1 MNLEEIKRMGLALQQ
16 VREAEKIVCK
26 ECGDELG
33 KPTNETC
40 EYDSKNPRGENWT
53 KKGQM
58 EDASNDKSDDGEGM
72 DKVDPKAAKK
82 KFKDRKDTDLD
93 NDGDTDSTDKYL
105 HKKRKAIGKAMDGDD
120 DKETLDDDKGQFIHA
135 AKMAK
140 KDGKKDFVF
149 AGKKYPVDMKE
160 AEMNEILG
168 TIAKGVGNLAKKAVV
183 NKQGNF
189 RLSTAGRADAAQNKA
204 AKMKKKAADINRKKD
219 AGADLKKA
227 KTDVAAAK
235 ARKEALSFR
244 AFKEKFLTDDKKQTA
259 KATNPEGILDK
270 SKSSK
275 GAMDMMKDAEYVKN
289 NVDDTEAKGHNDA
302 AQAGKKGPNGK
313 ARKGDNGAG
322 DKSIIN
328 KPTEKK

>member
-1 MNLEEIKRMGLALQQ
+1 MNLEEIKRMGVALQQ
-16 VREAEKIVCK
+16 VREA
-26 ECGDELG
+26 DH
-33 KPTNETC
+33 
-40 EYDSKNPRGENWT
+40 
-53 KKGQM
+53 KKGKK
-58 EDASNDKSDDGEGM
+58 EDASNDKSDDGEGL

-105 HKKRKAIGKAMDGDD
+105 HKKRKAIGKSIDGDDD
-120 DKETLDDDKGQFIHA
+120 DKETIDDDKHQFVHA

-160 AEMNEILG
+160 EEMNEIIG

-204 AKMKKKAADINRKKD
+204 DKMKKKAADINRKKD
-219 AGADLKKA
+219 AGAALKKA
-227 KTDVAAAK
+227 KTDVATAK
-235 ARKEALSFR
+235 SRKEALSFR
-244 AFKEKFLTDDKKQTA
+244 AFKEKFLTDNKHQTSKAA
-259 KATNPEGILDK
+259 KPEGMLDK

-289 NVDDTEAKGHNDA
+289 DVDDTQASGHNDA
-302 AQAGKKGPNGK
+302 VAAGKKGPNAK

>member
-16 VREAEKIVCK
+16 VREAAA
-26 ECGDELG
+26 
-33 KPTNETC
+33 
-40 EYDSKNPRGENWT
+40 
-53 KKGQM
+53 KK

-105 HKKRKAIGKAMDGDD
+105 HKKRKAIGKSIDGEDDD

-168 TIAKGVGNLAKKAVV
+168 TIAKGVGNLAKKTVI

-189 RLSTAGRADAAQNKA
+189 RLGTAGRADAAQNKA

-244 AFKEKFLTDDKKQTA
+244 AFKEKFLTDDKDRKS
-259 KATNPEGILDK
+259 KATDPEGMLDK

>member
-16 VREAEKIVCK
+16 VREAAA
-26 ECGDELG
+26 
-33 KPTNETC
+33 
-40 EYDSKNPRGENWT
+40 
-53 KKGQM
+53 KK

-105 HKKRKAIGKAMDGDD
+105 HKRRKAIGKSIDGEDDD
-120 DKETLDDDKGQFIHA
+120 DKETLDDDKSQFINA

-189 RLSTAGRADAAQNKA
+189 RLGSAGRADAAQDKA

-244 AFKEKFLTDDKKQTA
+244 AFKEKFLTDDKHQKS
-259 KATNPEGILDK
+259 KATNPEGMLDK

-289 NVDDTEAKGHNDA
+289 DVDDIQAKGHNDA
-302 AQAGKKGPNGK
+302 VQAGKKGPNGK